1 MDNTP
6 HKWTS
11 QHARPTSMGQYVT
24 GLVKLAGGHLA
35 KPAKMPR
42 TPRKDKGTRRSR
54 PNKREEDALRPL
66 VRDELRRLGWKVVR
80 VEPCVSGEFN
90 LGDFWISHPYKKKAG
105 WCEVKIPSGKL
116 SIGQEEFGMECYL
129 CKVRYWVIRSVEE
142 CRGIG

>member
-1 MDNTP
+1 MDK
-6 HKWTS
+6 HKLDGP
-11 QHARPTSMGQYVT
+11 AAKPTLTMGQYVK
-24 GLVKLAGGHLA
+24 GLLAVQGVDVFKDVKL
-35 KPAKMPR
+35 
-42 TPRKDKGTRRSR
+42 PRKPRNDKGTHRSH

-80 VEPCVSGEFN
+80 VEPAVRGEFN
-90 LGDFWISHPYKKKAG
+90 LGDFWISHPFKKKAG

-142 CRGIG
+142 CRGIV